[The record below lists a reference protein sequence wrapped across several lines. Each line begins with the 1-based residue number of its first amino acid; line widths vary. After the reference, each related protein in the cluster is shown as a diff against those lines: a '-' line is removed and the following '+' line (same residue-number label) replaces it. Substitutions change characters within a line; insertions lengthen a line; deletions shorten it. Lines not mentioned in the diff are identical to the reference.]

1 VTPLARFH
9 ITPPAQSNLNAIR
22 AYLNRRT
29 DSGWQTMSR
38 KFRRAFVLLA
48 ENPHIGFEKAEWSD
62 RALRFHLVNP
72 YAIAYD
78 PESRPLRILNV
89 GHTALDVR
97 RALGER

>member
-1 VTPLARFH
+1 MRFVH
-9 ITPPAQSNLNAIR
+9 TSIAGLI
-22 AYLNRRT
+22 
-29 DSGWQTMSR
+29 DGWQTMSR

-89 GHTALDVR
+89 VNHPLWPSGGT
-97 RALGER
+97 RASR